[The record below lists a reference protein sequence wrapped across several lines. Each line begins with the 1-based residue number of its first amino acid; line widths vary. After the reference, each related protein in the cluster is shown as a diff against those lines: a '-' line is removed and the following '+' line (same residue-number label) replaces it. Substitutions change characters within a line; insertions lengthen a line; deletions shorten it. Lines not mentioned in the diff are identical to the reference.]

1 VRKHILFIGDS
12 ITEGKLGINFVDM
25 IKHRYPDIHCHNK
38 GKGGDAL
45 LGITTRLIEILN
57 EDKYKYSALV
67 IEAGFNDI
75 LLPHLKLR
83 WPVMRIKRVTP
94 VAQMGF
100 VLDQSLKTIISLTNT
115 KIILTTLSCIGET
128 FNSQLNLKR
137 RLVNDQIK
145 KIGHSYDA
153 YIADVSSSFDD
164 IILNSSSSSYLLDNP
179 VNLVIDYFRSKKSV
193 WADRVSRKRNL
204 RLTIDGGHLN
214 SKGAEIYCR
223 EISKILDILL

>member
-1 VRKHILFIGDS
+1 
-12 ITEGKLGINFVDM
+12 
-25 IKHRYPDIHCHNK
+25 
-38 GKGGDAL
+38 
-45 LGITTRLIEILN
+45 
-57 EDKYKYSALV
+57 
-67 IEAGFNDI
+67 
-75 LLPHLKLR
+75 
-83 WPVMRIKRVTP
+83 MRIKRVTP